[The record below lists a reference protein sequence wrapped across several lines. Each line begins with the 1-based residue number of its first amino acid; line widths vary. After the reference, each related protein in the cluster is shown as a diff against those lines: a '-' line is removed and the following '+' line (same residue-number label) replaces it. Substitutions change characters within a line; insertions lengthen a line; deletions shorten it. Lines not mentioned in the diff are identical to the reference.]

1 MKKSLFLFLCVAS
14 VAALVACGSNSN
26 SSSSDVSSGVGNT
39 AGLEDGKWPAAVYDK
54 YGIDEIKTN
63 GRIVFTQFGEESS
76 YLYEVY
82 YKDVTRAEMQAWIE
96 SLKAKGFRISDR
108 DQEIVDNNSWE
119 SVMLYQPEEGK
130 DMRLR
135 ITFDWKN
142 PMSFEYYADEINPA
156 FEIDEEKD
164 DEGEVHYAVNY
175 NFEVSLNPMDN
186 KPEAEGSI
194 DALGITA
201 GDIAGVPGIRSV
213 RLSST
218 NQGGAIAVGY
228 YADHLVTEADGTAIH
243 GRVADALAAKGAKF
257 YHAMSGKEYTAEQL
271 KADGIRTYMVEK
283 DGVKYLLM
291 PHGDASV
298 GYFGSGITFGFTKS
312 TR

>member
-1 MKKSLFLFLCVAS
+1 MKKSLLSLLCVVS
-14 VAALVACGSNSN
+14 LAALVACGG
-26 SSSSDVSSGVGNT
+26 SSGSASG
-39 AGLEDGKWPAAVYDK
+39 AGDSGSDNASGLKAGQWPAAVYDK

-63 GRIVFTQFGEESS
+63 GRIVFTQFDEESS

-82 YKDVTRAEMQAWIE
+82 YKDVTKEEMLAWIE

-108 DQEIVDNNSWE
+108 HQEIADNNSWE
-119 SVMLYQPEEGK
+119 SIMLYQPEEGK

-142 PMSFEYYADEINPA
+142 PMGFEYYADEINPA

-164 DEGEVHYAVNY
+164 DEGDVHYAVNY

-186 KPEAEGSI
+186 KSVAEGSI

-201 GDIAGVPGIRSV
+201 ADIAGVPGIRSV
-213 RLSST
+213 KLSST
-218 NQGGAIAVGY
+218 NSGGAIGVGY
-228 YADHLVTEADGTAIH
+228 YADHLVTEADGAAIH
-243 GRVADALAAKGAKF
+243 GRVADALAAKGVKF
-257 YHAMSGKEYTAEQL
+257 YNALSGKEYTAEQL

-283 DGVKYLLM
+283 DGVKYLMM

-298 GYFGSGITFGFTKS
+298 GHFGSGLSFGFTKA